1 MKRKDDVS
9 VSIAIAQVGEQYDF
23 YIFDSQVVTYPFSRD
38 LAVGI
43 ELQSFSAIDPAS
55 MTFLLN
61 WVSSRSSKG
70 MSTRYRIALAQ
81 ARKPYP
87 VGFLFTYE
95 NGEFGAISVTERSC
109 PSPISKVDRP
119 CHTSW
124 HCEQVPIP
132 WPSRSI
138 FHVQICGLVWMTLKQ
153 APETPYNT

>member
-61 WVSSRSSKG
+61 WVSLSSKG

-87 VGFLFTYE
+87 VGLLFTYE

-109 PSPISKVDRP
+109 P
-119 CHTSW
+119 
-124 HCEQVPIP
+124 
-132 WPSRSI
+132 
-138 FHVQICGLVWMTLKQ
+138 
-153 APETPYNT
+153 